1 MLKKK
6 LSLSLLVICLLP
18 VFAFSQDLGQAITNT
33 RTSLEAIVTPLKL
46 LVRAFAGIIAIYYV
60 AQLYAKIK
68 SGNQQVAKELGV
80 FAVSI
85 IIFFGATALVESAF
99 GV

>member
-6 LSLSLLVICLLP
+6 LTYSLLAIGLLP
-18 VFAFSQDLGQAITNT
+18 LMVFSQDLGGAISNTTSSLQAII
-33 RTSLEAIVTPLKL
+33 SPLKTL
-46 LVRAFAGIIAIYYV
+46 IRVFAGIIAIYYV

-68 SGNQQVAKELGV
+68 SGNQQVAKELGI